1 MLKAKNVEKALDKFG
16 KAVVQQSRSRLTK
29 TSSNFSKE
37 LYNSIGY
44 DKQVSKGGKSFSFSF
59 EMEDYGMFQDQGVKG
74 VGGVRKSTSL
84 FNRRNNKGKL
94 WKQKAPK
101 DTPFSYKEGKKPSV
115 KHFEKW
121 AKAKGL
127 SPFAVR
133 ELVYHEGL
141 KAKKFF
147 TTSFEQQFAKLPDEI
162 VEAFNLDLDNFLDFT
177 T

>member
-1 MLKAKNVEKALDKFG
+1 
-16 KAVVQQSRSRLTK
+16 
-29 TSSNFSKE
+29 
-37 LYNSIGY
+37 
-44 DKQVSKGGKSFSFSF
+44 
-59 EMEDYGMFQDQGVKG
+59 MFQDQGVRG

-84 FNRRNNKGKL
+84 FNRRNSNGKL
-94 WKQKAPK
+94 WKQKAPR

-115 KHFEKW
+115 KYFEKW

-133 ELVYHEGL
+133 EVVYHEGL